1 MSLSDN
7 DLIVRVVRHDDRHA
21 YSQLAL
27 RYQSQLR
34 RWCRR
39 LSKGDT
45 HAADDLAQEV
55 FIKAYGALASFQ
67 CEARFS
73 VWLYRIAFNAA
84 ASKWRK
90 KRIDWCDLDSA
101 AEMTT
106 ETCEATNIARIG
118 DIQHALQQLSDAQ
131 QIAVRLCFEDGL
143 SHDEAAGVM
152 GIPLG
157 TLKTHVAR
165 GKARLKHLLADWS

>member
-1 MSLSDN
+1 MSLSDK
-7 DLIVRVVRHDDRHA
+7 DLIARVVDHGDRHA
-21 YSQLAL
+21 YGQLAL

-34 RWCRR
+34 QWCRR
-39 LSKGDT
+39 LCNGDHHT
-45 HAADDLAQEV
+45 ADDLAQEV

-67 CEARFS
+67 GDAKFS

-90 KRIDWCDLDSA
+90 KRIEWCDLDSA
-101 AEMTT
+101 AEIPAA
-106 ETCEATNIARIG
+106 ECEATNIARTG
-118 DIQHALQQLSDAQ
+118 DIEQALKQLSEAQ

-143 SHDEAAGVM
+143 SHEEAAGVM

-165 GKARLKHLLADWS
+165 GKARLKQLLADWS